1 MTKSETML
9 VFTILMLI
17 VNCDGANE
25 YDYLQVVIQWQ
36 PTTCSDRNKPEWY
49 QDPSNRFSIHG
60 VWPSLYN
67 GRPIQCVGSPFDVK
81 LVNIVQPGLGE
92 MWPNVATGD
101 NIWLWRHEWDIST
114 HII

>member
-81 LVNIVQPGLGE
+81 LVSILFFNSKFFGMSCFYINDHNCSGE
-92 MWPNVATGD
+92 HSPTRIG
-101 NIWLWRHEWDIST
+101 
-114 HII
+114 